1 MVCDESSGHWRRW
14 SWPSWRWGP
23 RRGAAPTARPRRNHL
38 RRSTTTRRSDNEAA
52 CDQLRLVAEIDAETA
67 RLSGGVA
74 RQVIGGAQGAAVLAA
89 ADELAAH
96 LSTNAPVVAAAYT
109 EAAADA
115 PEAVAAAIAELAAAS
130 AATMPEL
137 AELLG
142 SATSAEEIAALY
154 ETLGAAGVADDVD
167 PGAVA
172 EVERYRSVICN
183 MPSG

>member
-1 MVCDESSGHWRRW
+1 LVLAVLAVGTTAGCGSDGE
-14 SWPSWRWGP
+14 
-23 RRGAAPTARPRRNHL
+23 AAEEPPAEV
-38 RRSTTTRRSDNEAA
+38 STTRRSDNEAA

-183 MPSG
+183 MPSPG